1 MRVGRIQDV
10 SLEHLLPPSPGQV
23 TLPVTG
29 VPGPIVC
36 DCILYAEVE
45 CSHIGA
51 PLGIAIAFSS

>member
-1 MRVGRIQDV
+1 MG
-10 SLEHLLPPSPGQV
+10 LEGFALEYLLPPSPGQV

-36 DCILYAEVE
+36 DCIVYAEVE